1 MTIGDRDHL
10 AVPETARRMAAAAA
24 AFLAALNETQRSQA
38 CFAFGEE
45 RRDWSFLP
53 ALDRDGLPIGALDD
67 GQRRLAHELIAASTS
82 LPGYAKVVSVM
93 AMEHVLRA
101 LAPGL
106 ADLFNPERYCFK
118 VFGSPGEPVWGWQ
131 VAGHHVSLNF
141 TVVDRRWVSP
151 TPCMLGA
158 EPASYG
164 LLAPLADDEEL
175 GYRFVK
181 SLDAGQRQAAIIH
194 HRPPPDLA
202 TRMVPRIGEVE
213 RPDSVF
219 FPEPDYVIGEDER
232 DVLSYVRS
240 GPKGVPGSAL
250 NRIQL
255 DDLAALV
262 GSFARRLPDEVA
274 GAQLHSLQQAGL
286 ASLWFAWAGGTSPG
300 ERHYFRVQGDRK

>member
-1 MTIGDRDHL
+1 MTIGAGDHL
-10 AVPETARRMAAAAA
+10 AVPETAGRMTAAAG
-24 AFLAALNETQRSQA
+24 AFLAALNETQRSRA

-106 ADLFNPERYCFK
+106 ADLFNPERYSFK
-118 VFGSPGEPVWGWQ
+118 VFGSPGQEVWGWQ

-141 TVVDRRWVSP
+141 TVVDGRWVAP

-175 GYRFVK
+175 GFRFVN
-181 SLDAGQRQAAIIH
+181 SLNAEQRQAAIIH

-202 TRMVPRIGEVE
+202 TRMVPRIGETE
-213 RPDSVF
+213 RPDPVF
-219 FPEPDYVIGEDER
+219 GPEPDYVLSEEER
-232 DVLSYVRS
+232 DILRRPARPEGHRRIRAERATVQR
-240 GPKGVPGSAL
+240 GCGDAL
-250 NRIQL
+250 R
-255 DDLAALV
+255 A
-262 GSFARRLPDEVA
+262 
-274 GAQLHSLQQAGL
+274 
-286 ASLWFAWAGGTSPG
+286 
-300 ERHYFRVQGDRK
+300 